1 MNQKLTKIV
10 ALFMCGAMF
19 ALAGCGAEEV
29 SNNESSQPSTEA
41 SVEST
46 APANTPVPTAE
57 PAQGTTEASKE
68 AVSGETPAAVEE
80 PHSTIIVE
88 EKVDAEI
95 NIAYVLSDLQAAGVV
110 SATPD
115 AVSTVPA
122 VSGAN
127 VEIEKVQSYA
137 DAFIVV
143 TLSGRLDKVDEKDIV
158 LKKYNDNW
166 YGLSASNV
174 NMTVKESLVTVN
186 DAGKTVIVYA
196 VSDKMDGTKA
206 VADTSKEKFADLNA
220 AITTADNYLSWQM
233 EHGGWDKGVEDQAAA
248 PAKAGEK
255 KNKFSG
261 WTSKSGGEMGTIDNE
276 ATYTQMRHI
285 AAVYRETGFERY
297 RESVLKGLDFIFNL
311 QYESGGFAQ
320 VYPAR
325 GNYSDNVTFND
336 NAMINVLIMLEDMR
350 DRAYPFDSDLIP
362 DEYITKIDES
372 IDQAIDFILKAQ
384 ITSGGRLTA
393 WCAQHDPET
402 YEPVGARAY
411 ELPSI
416 SGSESVSIIKFLMN
430 QEQTPEITNAVES
443 AIRWFKDSE
452 VKGIKYDKKDPN
464 GVYFIEDANS
474 SIWYRF
480 YDIEDNQPIF
490 CDRDG
495 IKKHNIAEISEERRT
510 GYSWAGTYPK
520 KLLEIYDK
528 HGYYTGKIVATV
540 ANTNSATADG
550 KTLVKDSV
558 KALDAVIAAE

>member
-1 MNQKLTKIV
+1 MNKKLTKIIV
-10 ALFMCGAMF
+10 LMACSLTLF
-19 ALAGCGAEEV
+19 LVGCGQEAV
-29 SNNESSQPSTEA
+29 NNEDAASTSAQEAEQTPAPTEA
-41 SVEST
+41 ST
-46 APANTPVPTAE
+46 PAPTEAPTPEPTA
-57 PAQGTTEASKE
+57 
-68 AVSGETPAAVEE
+68 TPDATEE
-80 PHSTIIVE
+80 PRSTVIVE
-88 EKVDAEI
+88 EKPDADI
-95 NIAYVLSDLQAAGVV
+95 NIAAILPDLQTAGVV

-115 AVSTVPA
+115 KVTTVPA

-127 VEIEKVQSYA
+127 VEIEKVEA
-137 DAFIVV
+137 FMDAFIIV
-143 TLSGRLDKVDEKDIV
+143 TLNAKLDNADVKDIV
-158 LKKYNDNW
+158 LKKYNDDW
-166 YGLSASNV
+166 YSLSASNV

-186 DAGKTVIVYA
+186 DEGKTVIIYSVA
-196 VSDKMDGTKA
+196 DKMDGTKA
-206 VADTSKEKFADLNA
+206 VTDTSKEKFADLKA

-233 EHGGWDKGVEDQAAA
+233 EHGGWDKGVEEQAEA
-248 PAKAGEK
+248 PAKDYES

-261 WTSKSGGEMGTIDNE
+261 WSAQSGGELGTIDND

-285 AAVYRETGFERY
+285 AAVYRETGYEKY
-297 RESVLKGLDFIFNL
+297 KESVLKGLDFIFNL

-320 VYPAR
+320 VYPKR

-350 DRAYPFDSDLIP
+350 DRRYPFDSDIIS

-372 IDQAIDFILKAQ
+372 IDKAIDFILKAQ
-384 ITSGGRLTA
+384 IETNGKLTA

-416 SGSESVSIIKFLMN
+416 SGSESVSVIKFLMN
-430 QEQTPEITNAVES
+430 QEQTPEIQNAVES
-443 AIRWFKDSE
+443 AIQWFKDSE
-452 VKGIKYDKKDPN
+452 VKGIKYDKKDAN

-480 YDIEDNQPIF
+480 YDIETNLPIF

-495 IKKHNIAEISEERRT
+495 IKKHNIAEIGEERRT

-528 HGYYTGKIVATV
+528 HGYFAGRIEAVV
-540 ANTNSATADG
+540 ANANSTTADG
-550 KTLVKDSV
+550 KTLAKDSV
-558 KALDAVIAAE
+558 KRVETAIVVE

>member
-46 APANTPVPTAE
+46 APANTPVPSAE

-68 AVSGETPAAVEE
+68 AVSGETPVAVEE
-80 PHSTIIVE
+80 PHSTVIVE
-88 EKVDAEI
+88 DKVDAEI
-95 NIAYVLSDLQAAGVV
+95 NIAFVLPDLQAAGVV

-127 VEIEKVQSYA
+127 VEIEKVESYA
-137 DAFIVV
+137 DAFVVV
-143 TLSGRLDKVDEKDIV
+143 TLSGKLDKVDEKDIV
-158 LKKYNDNW
+158 LKKYNENW
-166 YGLSASNV
+166 YGLSASV
-174 NMTVKESLVTVN
+174 KNMTVKESLVTVN
-186 DAGKTVIVYA
+186 DEGKTVIIYA
-196 VSDKMDGTKA
+196 VNDKMDGTRV
-206 VADTSKEKFADLNA
+206 VADTSEKKFADLNA

-261 WTSKSGGEMGTIDNE
+261 WTSKSGGEMGTIDND

-285 AAVYRETGFERY
+285 AEVYRETGFERY
-297 RESVLKGLDFIFNL
+297 RESVLKGLDFIFAL

-350 DRAYPFDSDLIP
+350 DRVYPFDSDLIP
-362 DEYITKIDES
+362 DEYITKIEES
-372 IDQAIDFILKAQ
+372 IDKAIEYILKAQ

-393 WCAQHDPET
+393 WCAQHHPET

-416 SGSESVSIIKFLMN
+416 SGNESVAVIKFLMN
-430 QEQTPEITNAVES
+430 QEQTPEIAKAVES
-443 AIRWFKDSE
+443 AIQWFKDSE
-452 VKGIKYDKKDPN
+452 VKGVRYDNKDAN
-464 GVYFIEDANS
+464 GVYFIEDAHS

-480 YDIEDNQPIF
+480 YDIETNQPIF

-495 IKKHNIAEISEERRT
+495 IKKHNITEIGEERRT

-528 HGYYTGKIVATV
+528 HGYYAGKIVACV
-540 ANTNSATADG
+540 ENANSVTADG
-550 KTLVKDSV
+550 KTLLKDST
-558 KALDAVIAAE
+558 KTLDATIVAK